1 MLGRFRIMTDI
12 QANDGVTF
20 DFNGAS
26 ARYVVFGFT
35 DHRIYFVLVH
45 NVAK

>member
-1 MLGRFRIMTDI
+1 MLGRSEIMTDI

-20 DFNGAS
+20 DFNSAS
-26 ARYVVFGFT
+26 AHYVVFGFT
-35 DHRIYFVLVH
+35 DHRMYFVLVH